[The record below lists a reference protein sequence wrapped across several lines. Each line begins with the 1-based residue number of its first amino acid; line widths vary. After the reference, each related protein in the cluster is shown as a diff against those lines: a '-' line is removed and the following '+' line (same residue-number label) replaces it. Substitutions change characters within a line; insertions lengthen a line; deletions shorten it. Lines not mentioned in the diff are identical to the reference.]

1 MKGQAWRLVEGL
13 IGCGLLR
20 VMTELNKQLKEAYL
34 LGLSGALAGHKIWLK
49 ESRLL
54 IGRDA
59 RQCHLVLAEEMVS
72 RRHALLEIV
81 SPQKAIITDLGSR
94 FGTFVNGRAVTQSE
108 LRDGDCIS
116 LGPGGA
122 IAFTFHLATPL
133 AAQATGIITP
143 GLSAGEQAVVRIGRH
158 PDNEIVLNAPGIS
171 RYHASLAYGSGA
183 RPILTDLG
191 STNGTFVNGEL
202 VTHPRPVGPD
212 DLIFLGG
219 IVLRLDGNQI
229 QWYDLSASRICA
241 WGLSKEIAGRTILK
255 DVSLAIDRCEFVG
268 LIRPSGCGKSILLD
282 ALSGLR
288 PATSG
293 SVYINQL
300 DLYRNFDTL
309 RRSIGRV
316 PQHDILFDGLSVE
329 RTLAYAARLRLP
341 AGTPRAEVRCLVE
354 EVMET
359 VGLEEER
366 ATPFGQLSGGQ
377 QKRLSLGIELITKPS
392 FIFLDEPTSPL
403 DPQTVENL
411 MVLFRRL
418 ADEGRIVV
426 MVTHRF
432 ERFELMHHVA
442 ILTPG
447 GRLAFFGPPRE
458 ALTYFGCREPHEIYR
473 LLDNCDPER
482 LSAAFQAS
490 PQFQRYVGNRIA
502 EAQELAR
509 TTVQARLPEQAKPQR
524 LKRGFGLRQWLHLT
538 CRYLEIKLKDQRHT
552 ALLFLQP
559 ALIAAL
565 LSFIARGTLNDANTL
580 FITAIIAIWFGANNA
595 VREIVAEAPIYARER
610 FINLKIPSYA
620 CSKFVVLGGLS
631 LIQCALFVSL
641 LIWFGRLS
649 GQDFSLLLLI
659 CYLTSLGGIAL
670 GLFLSALV
678 NTTEK
683 AISLLPLILIPQ
695 LLLAGF
701 LKPLD
706 DLYVNVSKG
715 FKPATAAEYQR
726 FEKMSQTPPRPTAHG
741 AASLPPDVI
750 IKKGGMG
757 ASRYASAVI
766 IARWSVEALAHAV
779 SLNDRNAREALATR
793 LYVAQYQQVF
803 DRKPEEEIKAAYSQ
817 RVVTDLQVLGGFVVL
832 FLALAMWALKRKD
845 VL

>member
-1 MKGQAWRLVEGL
+1 MAASRSRDL
-13 IGCGLLR
+13 IGCGLRELLT
-20 VMTELNKQLKEAYL
+20 VMTELNKQLKKAYL
-34 LGLSGALAGHKIWLK
+34 LGLSGPLVGHQVWLG
-49 ESRLL
+49 EPRIL
-54 IGRDA
+54 IGRDT
-59 RQCHLVLAEEMVS
+59 RQCHLVLDEETIS

-81 SPQKAIITDLGSR
+81 SPQKVIITDLGSR
-94 FGTFVNGRAVTQSE
+94 FGTFVNGQAVTQCE
-108 LRDGDCIS
+108 VRDGDCIS
-116 LGPGGA
+116 LGPDAA
-122 IAFTFHLATPL
+122 IAFTFRLTTPL
-133 AAQATGIITP
+133 EAQARGIITP
-143 GLSAGEQAVVRIGRH
+143 PLSAGEQAVVRIGRQ

-171 RYHASLAYGSGA
+171 RYHASLAYARGA

-202 VTHPRPVGPD
+202 VTHPRSLSPD

-219 IVLRLDGNQI
+219 MLLRVDGDQI
-229 QWYDLSASRICA
+229 QWYDLSASRISA
-241 WGLSKEIAGRTILK
+241 WGLSQEIAGRTILK
-255 DVSLAIDRCEFVG
+255 DVSLAISQREFVG
-268 LIRPSGCGKSILLD
+268 LIGPSGCGKSTLLD

-300 DLYRNFDTL
+300 DLYRNFAAL
-309 RRSIGRV
+309 RRSIARV
-316 PQHDILFDGLSVE
+316 PQRDILFDALSVE
-329 RTLAYAARLRLP
+329 RILTYAARLRLP
-341 AGTPRAEVRCLVE
+341 AGTPRAEVRRIVE

-359 VGLEEER
+359 VGLEEQYT
-366 ATPFGQLSGGQ
+366 TPFGQLSGGQ
-377 QKRLSLGIELITKPS
+377 QKRLSLGMELVTRPN

-403 DPQTVENL
+403 DPQTAENM

-447 GRLAFFGPPRE
+447 GWLAFFGPPHE
-458 ALTYFGCREPHEIYR
+458 ALTYFGCREPNEIYR
-473 LLDNCDPER
+473 LLDYYDPDL
-482 LSAAFQAS
+482 LSATFQAS
-490 PQFQRYVGNRIA
+490 PQFQRYVSKRIA
-502 EAQELAR
+502 ETQELTR
-509 TTVQARLPEQAKPQR
+509 TTVQARLPEQAKPR
-524 LKRGFGLRQWLHLT
+524 RPKRELGLRQWVHLT

-559 ALIAAL
+559 AFLAAL
-565 LSFIARGTLNDANTL
+565 LSLVTRGTLNDANTL

-620 CSKFVVLGGLS
+620 CSKFTVLGGLS
-631 LIQCALFVSL
+631 LIQCALFVGL

-649 GQDFSLLLLI
+649 GQDFGLLLLI
-659 CYLTSLGGIAL
+659 LYLTSLGGLTL

-678 NTTEK
+678 GTTEK
-683 AISLLPLILIPQ
+683 AISTLPLILIPQ

-706 DLYVNVSKG
+706 ELHVNVSKG

-726 FEKMSQTPPRPTAHG
+726 FEEMRQTTPQPAGRG
-741 AASLPPDVI
+741 AASRPQDVI

-757 ASRYASAVI
+757 ATSYVSAVI
-766 IARWSVEALAHAV
+766 IARWSVEALSHAV

-793 LYVAQYQQVF
+793 LYVAEYQQVF
-803 DRKPEEEIKAAYSQ
+803 DGKSEEEIKIAYGQ
-817 RVVTDLQVLGGFVVL
+817 RIVTDLQVLGGFIVL
-832 FLALAMWALKRKD
+832 FLALTMWALKRKD
-845 VL
+845 AL